1 MVQLSYPYMTTGKTI
16 VLTRRTFVG
25 KVMSLLFNMLTRLV
39 IAFLPRNRHIL
50 ISRLQSPSA
59 MILEPKKI
67 VSHCFHC
74 FPTYLPWS
82 DGIFVFWMLSFKPQL
97 KNETAMNFSSHSQ
110 TLRFCQTN
118 SRATILNN
126 IWRWSGYGDKFK
138 YMCVKPRGIWPRITK
153 RHKHEK
159 IYYSVVCNNGYIYG
173 KKSEVKQN
181 KNSKGKQRGTKQ
193 PLDKSERVEWKS
205 WLKTQHSKNEDLGI
219 QSHHFMA
226 NRWGNNGNSDRLF
239 SWAPKSPQMMT
250 AAIWN

>member
-1 MVQLSYPYMTTGKTI
+1 MAIITVHSDFGAQENKVCHFSI
-16 VLTRRTFVG
+16 VSPSICH
-25 KVMSLLFNMLTRLV
+25 KVMGLD
-39 IAFLPRNRHIL
+39 
-50 ISRLQSPSA
+50 A
-59 MILEPKKI
+59 M
-67 VSHCFHC
+67 
-74 FPTYLPWS
+74 
-82 DGIFVFWMLSFKPQL
+82 IFVFWMLSFKPQL

-181 KNSKGKQRGTKQ
+181 KNSKGKQIGDTWM
-193 PLDKSERVEWKS
+193 SI
-205 WLKTQHSKNEDLGI
+205 T
-219 QSHHFMA
+219 
-226 NRWGNNGNSDRLF
+226 NRWLVHLNYEMLYSY
-239 SWAPKSPQMMT
+239 
-250 AAIWN
+250 